1 MPTFREDTKIGG
13 MVPMMKTDDIND
25 QAITKDKIRDGNVTA
40 EKLADGAVSTDKLPD
55 GAIKT
60 PKIADENITT
70 SKLAEASVVTSKIAD
85 QNVTKEKIADQSID
99 NSKLSPEAVT
109 YDKLKDKSVITE
121 KLNDRAVTT
130 EKVEEKAITN
140 AKLGDQSVD
149 GRVVRAAS
157 IESKHIGNNAVSTS
171 KIASRSVTNEKI
183 AQNSVSRAELDPDVR
198 SSIDK
203 KADAE
208 QVNNSLY
215 DLEKKIGERFV
226 VEGDVTN
233 LPDEEDLTSVKESER
248 DVLKLADRSYAPY
261 NFSGKGY
268 KILRRNIKPVSIAVT
283 KIRVESVPLSDG
295 TLSFTI
301 NGKETQVAVSATTD
315 NTTALVA
322 QKVAAALQDSMT
334 EYDVSIDASLITLTR
349 KSNGS
354 VTPSVFSAS
363 TTGVVC
369 TITDSTKK
377 EFRNILTPAM
387 INQPNTIYE
396 IRYDF
401 DLDGKNI
408 KVPDNSTIKF
418 VGGSFNNGELNPNDC
433 YVVND
438 IELCVFYNIIFTKYS
453 MFNEKLLFQ
462 DYWIDNIFKS
472 GILAHIN
479 NFNVTKSHICN
490 IQSEFGIDSVNLS
503 KSPIIIFGNNNSIII
518 NTNDWV
524 KPKKAISLISS
535 YNISIYDL
543 NLIQNQPTS
552 VVVDVITVYFT
563 SKIFHFINSYYLGFC
578 RLNANW
584 SYTDIINGED
594 KGVNSELKFIDSCC
608 NGYSFIS
615 EGRFDKVIIRNSS
628 ILRLY
633 DRPDFTDKVWGKE
646 CLSIGGDS
654 VSYTNKND
662 CYIHITNSQ
671 LRYNIEEVSRNFTF
685 NENGDRDVKYGWD
698 GISNKGYTYIL
709 VENCNLDHCGIAP
722 EGACNNGKWC
732 VYSTTVEFRN
742 CTLYDS
748 RSNTNKLLTLNGHNK
763 YIFNNCIMYEGVD
776 IFTAHEIEFNNC
788 TLIDIVI
795 KIKDY
800 KFDNQELKLSFNN
813 CIFDKSS
820 ISIGNLYT
828 FSEFIEHIYI
838 LNCYNKSEF
847 SHDYVLFADK
857 TAAYIPFVNLKFT
870 NDYTKYKALSKTGF
884 MALYYNNFGQN
895 YNNYKPIVCK
905 VVYYDPID
913 ERFKALDETDI
924 NYITY

>member
-1 MPTFREDTKIGG
+1 MPTFRDDPKLGC

-60 PKIADENITT
+60 PKIADGNITT

-85 QNVTKEKIADQSID
+85 QNVTKEKIADQSVD

-130 EKVEEKAITN
+130 EKIEEKAITN
-140 AKLGDQSVD
+140 TKLGDQSVD
-149 GRVVRAAS
+149 GRVVREAS
-157 IESKHIGNNAVSTS
+157 IEGKHLGNN
-171 KIASRSVTNEKI
+171 SVTNEKI
-183 AQNSVSRAELDPDVR
+183 AHNSVSRAELTPDVR

-233 LPDEEDLTSVKESER
+233 LPDEEDLTSVKESEH
-248 DVLKLADRSYAPY
+248 DVLKLADRSYAPE

-268 KILRRNIKPVSIAVT
+268 KILRRNIKSVSIAVT
-283 KIRVESVPLSDG
+283 KIQIESAPSTDG
-295 TLSFTI
+295 TLSFTV

-322 QKVAAALQDSMT
+322 QKVASTLQESMT
-334 EYDVSIDASLITLTR
+334 EYEVSVDASLITLTR
-349 KSNGS
+349 KSDGS

-369 TITDSTKK
+369 TILDSTKR
-377 EFRNILTPAM
+377 ESRNILTSAM
-387 INQPNTIYE
+387 INQSNTIYE

-401 DLDGKNI
+401 DLNDQNI

-418 VGGSFNNGELNPNDC
+418 VGGSFNNGKINPNDG

-438 IELCVFYNIIFTKYS
+438 TELCVFYNIIFTKYS

-490 IQSEFGIDSVNLS
+490 IQSEFGIDSVNIS
-503 KSPIIIFGNNNSIII
+503 KSPITIFGNNNSIII

-524 KPKKAISLISS
+524 RKPNKAISLISS

-552 VVVDVITVYFT
+552 VVVDVVTVYFT

-615 EGRFDKVIIRNSS
+615 EGRFDKVIIQNSS
-628 ILRLY
+628 ILHMY
-633 DRPDFTDKVWGKE
+633 DRPDFTDKVWGRE

-654 VSYTNKND
+654 VNYTNKND
-662 CYIHITNSQ
+662 CYMHITNSQ
-671 LRYNIEEVSRNFTF
+671 LRGSIEEVSRNFTF

-709 VENCNLDHCGIAP
+709 VENCNLDNCGIAP

-748 RSNTNKLLTLNGHNK
+748 RSNTNKSLAINGHNK
-763 YIFNNCIMYEGVD
+763 YIFNNCILYVGFD
-776 IFTAHEIEFNNC
+776 TYTAHEIEFNNC
-788 TLIDIVI
+788 TLINIVMNI
-795 KIKDY
+795 KNY

-813 CIFDKSS
+813 CIFDKSL
-820 ISIGNLYT
+820 IRIGNLYT
-828 FSEFIEHIYI
+828 FSECIEHIYI
-838 LNCYNKSEF
+838 LNCYDKSEVPNNVILF
-847 SHDYVLFADK
+847 SDK
-857 TAAYIPFVNLKFT
+857 TIAYIPFVNLRFT
-870 NDYTKYKALSKTGF
+870 NDYTKHKALSKTGF
-884 MALYYNNFGQN
+884 MALYYNYFGQN